1 MSSFCFRVVCRD
13 TNWVTKLLHVHELS
27 GLAQSTELQLL
38 LVAEC
43 VVCMFC
49 SNLIHFFVLQF
60 QIPVWISRPA
70 QADSGVTAPFALC
83 DDRQLQGG
91 IDPANKCALVRVKC
105 VSASETRTRYPDT
118 KCAPVFPLPALP
130 QDSQPYCYASSE
142 TTNIDRTSAAQSIG
156 ILEIG
161 PQHRSGVVCVCVVQL
176 LAANSACV
184 RAC

>member
-1 MSSFCFRVVCRD
+1 MSSFCFRIVCRD

-118 KCAPVFPLPALP
+118 KCAPVFPYPP
-130 QDSQPYCYASSE
+130 PP
-142 TTNIDRTSAAQSIG
+142 RTLNRTATRAPKRGISIG
-156 ILEIG
+156 
-161 PQHRSGVVCVCVVQL
+161 RVL
-176 LAANSACV
+176 LN
-184 RAC
+184 R